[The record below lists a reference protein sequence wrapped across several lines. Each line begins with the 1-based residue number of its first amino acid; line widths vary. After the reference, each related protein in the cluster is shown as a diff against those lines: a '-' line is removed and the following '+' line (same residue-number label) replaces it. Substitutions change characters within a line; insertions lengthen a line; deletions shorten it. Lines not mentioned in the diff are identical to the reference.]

1 MAGSSKGRT
10 LLSLFATCLNSPK
23 NRGLSSAKREVAGT
37 LREAS
42 YESRSATFHFCP
54 QGLGD
59 ESMNYNFFTKNKTTT
74 PQNQPIPGRKSEMI
88 QGRSGGW
95 MFNAGIWQMLRR
107 CLLVGTAKST
117 YYAGKQELTEDFVKV
132 VKQAVAENPS
142 RVAEEILYASDGRA
156 INNSAP
162 IFALVLLSMGET
174 PEAKQAFGEI
184 FPQVVRT
191 GSHFYE
197 WLNYTKSLR
206 GFGKIVREA
215 GKSWLSREDVKSLA
229 YQLLKYQQRQ
239 GFTNRD
245 ALRLFHVKPPTENH
259 RQLYE
264 WVVKGWADLPAKIPS
279 EALAQIWW
287 YEWLKR
293 NPSETHQAI
302 LQGRLTHEMAA
313 PVGKMDKEAWQ
324 LLFQEMPIG
333 AMLRNLGS
341 LTELGVSR
349 ADEDANL
356 SRVEAVLNNKEHLR
370 KGRIHPIDVL
380 KALKTYESGGRLG
393 RSKKT
398 WSPVP
403 RIVDILETA
412 VELSFDVVEPTGKVF
427 MHAVDVSGSMGSLV
441 ADMGLSCCEIAT
453 TMALVTAKA
462 EKNYMIRGFASEF
475 RELNITAKDSFS
487 SAVRKASNQ
496 NFGGTDASVAYEWM
510 IKNKFKADVV
520 CFWTDSESWAGY
532 KRPNQALAQYR
543 KKVNPDVKAVYV
555 TLTPYQITLVDPK
568 DSLSWDL
575 AGFDPGTPRIIQ
587 MLATGEL

>member
-1 MAGSSKGRT
+1 
-10 LLSLFATCLNSPK
+10 
-23 NRGLSSAKREVAGT
+23 
-37 LREAS
+37 
-42 YESRSATFHFCP
+42 
-54 QGLGD
+54 
-59 ESMNYNFFTKNKTTT
+59 MNYNFFTKNKTTT
-74 PQNQPIPGRKSEMI
+74 PQNQPIPGREVEMMK
-88 QGRSGGW
+88 GRSGGW
-95 MFNAGIWQMLRR
+95 MFDAGIWKMLRR
-107 CLLVGTAKST
+107 CLLVGTTQST
-117 YYAGKQELTEDFVKV
+117 YYAGKQELTEDFVTV

-245 ALRLFHVKPPTENH
+245 ALRLFHVKPLTENH

-264 WVVKGWADLPAKIPS
+264 WVVKGWADLPTEIPS

-341 LTELGVSR
+341 LTELGVLR

-370 KGRIHPIDVL
+370 KGRIHPIYVL

-403 RIVDILETA
+403 RIVNILEKA

-427 MHAVDVSGSMGSLV
+427 MHAVDVSGSMSSLV

-462 EKNYMIRGFASEF
+462 EKNYMIRGFATEF

-487 SAVRKASNQ
+487 SAVRKSSNQ

-532 KRPNQALAQYR
+532 KHPSQALAQYR

-568 DSLSWDL
+568 DPLSWDL
-575 AGFDPGTPRIIQ
+575 AGFDPSTPRIIQ
-587 MLATGEL
+587 MLAMGEL